1 MIALLLVIGL
11 FLYLTFVGQAVVSL
25 LKPRLGVLWSWF
37 IAPTVGLALV
47 VVLVTRLNVCGIPV
61 KDFGPW
67 LTIGLA
73 VASAAIFA
81 WRRPT
86 FPWRKLAPFFLIV
99 VGYLLYT
106 CWPMLRF
113 GFNWISYGNDDIA
126 IYC

>member
-47 VVLVTRLNVCGIPV
+47 VVLVTRLNVWGIPV

-81 WRRPT
+81 WLSR
-86 FPWRKLAPFFLIV
+86 
-99 VGYLLYT
+99 LL
-106 CWPMLRF
+106 W
-113 GFNWISYGNDDIA
+113 SY
-126 IYC
+126 